1 MICRLRSHIILLIS
15 TIHAIPNLFFN
26 FSRERRVPSADKL
39 PVFRLFIFYSVTLTM
54 KGFFFSNRGVNVIL
68 VQELFLI
75 FLHELSGGIAF
86 KLADV
91 IGV

>member
-1 MICRLRSHIILLIS
+1 
-15 TIHAIPNLFFN
+15 
-26 FSRERRVPSADKL
+26 
-39 PVFRLFIFYSVTLTM
+39 M
-54 KGFFFSNRGVNVIL
+54 KGFFFANRGVNVIL

-91 IGV
+91 VGV